1 MDKIEELSYVYE
13 IKQLKLEVA
22 KLTEDKKRLLEL
34 IKILKK

>member
-1 MDKIEELSYVYE
+1 MDNLEEMSYVYE

-22 KLTEDKKRLLEL
+22 KLTEDKKKLLEL